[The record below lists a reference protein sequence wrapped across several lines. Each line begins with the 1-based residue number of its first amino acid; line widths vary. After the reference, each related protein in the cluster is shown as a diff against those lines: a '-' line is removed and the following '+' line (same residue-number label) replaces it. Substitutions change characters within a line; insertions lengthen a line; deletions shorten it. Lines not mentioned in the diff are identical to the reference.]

1 MEILDQATNQD
12 KASKI
17 YDIFITTLVLCN
29 ILSVVL
35 ESVSSIQAEYG
46 QYFDL
51 FEFWSVMFFTLEY
64 VLRFWTNGAKYSEY
78 NQTWQGRREYIFGF
92 YGLVDLLAILPFY
105 L

>member
-1 MEILDQATNQD
+1 
-12 KASKI
+12 
-17 YDIFITTLVLCN
+17 
-29 ILSVVL
+29 
-35 ESVSSIQAEYG
+35 
-46 QYFDL
+46 
-51 FEFWSVMFFTLEY
+51 MFFTLEY